1 MKNKNE
7 SFSNTKP
14 ALQKSHIFFICLA
27 ILVLAVLLLTKRQE
41 LTGDEPRYL
50 MYSASFLHSG
60 HFVMSLTDF
69 QKLYFDASGNTAD
82 AMPAGAGGVV
92 LLNGVYLPALL
103 SPIGLL
109 FSSTGLRFAT
119 LIAGL
124 IGLYY
129 LYKLCQ
135 RLSDS
140 AAPKLAVATAA
151 FSIPLLPYLHLF
163 YMETFVFALVCVTWE
178 RLQKIDRTVSAD
190 ALTAVLIL
198 LIPFVHMRGS
208 VVSVALYAFFLWQIY
223 RRGLHARALCLV
235 TLAVGAAVLLV
246 VLNVEIYGSIT
257 GPVNTARPPLPSEWF
272 SVIAM
277 QLFNVR
283 HGLFAFAPIWLLG
296 YAGIWIG
303 VMRKSKIGVQALV
316 LATIAALT
324 GVGVNPGECWP
335 ARFWVMSV
343 PMLTVGLCIWWPV
356 GKHFLL
362 RSIALALIAVTLA
375 NTVLFISRPN
385 IFLEN
390 RQSTVSYQWMFD
402 RVGKVNVGVALPVEL
417 SDEQNTDAARN
428 LALGAGAVML
438 LMIAA
443 AMRRQWLY
451 AVPAVVLLLIAADLT
466 RMTALKSDEYTA
478 TIEPSRLSIALHVPM
493 KAVYVQVGHPW
504 VSWVAPPSVPMF
516 TVRTSGTG
524 VSAEHSMFGN
534 QVMSVSCHLPVQ
546 NIVVDTTAGVD
557 FAKEADFSLKLYR
570 SDSWTRRLFEKFSSG
585 C

>member
-14 ALQKSHIFFICLA
+14 ALQKSHIFLICLA
-27 ILVLAVLLLTKRQE
+27 IVVFAVLLLTKRQE

-60 HFVMSLTDF
+60 HFVMSLPDF
-69 QKLYFDASGNTAD
+69 QKLYFDATGHTAD
-82 AMPAGAGGVV
+82 ALPMGAGGVV
-92 LLNGVYLPALL
+92 LLNGVYLPAIL
-103 SPIGLL
+103 SPIGLM
-109 FSSTGLRFAT
+109 FSLAGLRFVT

-140 AAPKLAVATAA
+140 AAPKLAVTIAA
-151 FSIPLLPYLHLF
+151 LSIPLLPYLHLF

-178 RLQKIDRTVSAD
+178 RLQTIDRSVRAD
-190 ALTAVLIL
+190 AVTAVLIL

-208 VVSVALYAFFLWQIY
+208 VVTVALYAIFLWQIY
-223 RRGLHARALCLV
+223 QRGLRARAVCLAV
-235 TLAVGAAVLLV
+235 LAVGAAALLV
-246 VLNVEIYGSIT
+246 VLNIEIYGAIT
-257 GPVNTARPPLPSEWF
+257 GPVNSARPPLPTEWF

-283 HGLFAFAPIWLLG
+283 HGLFAYAPIWLLG

-316 LATIAALT
+316 LAIIAALT

-335 ARFWVMSV
+335 ARFWVMSM

-356 GKHFLL
+356 SKHFLL
-362 RSIALALIAVTLA
+362 RLIALALIAVTLA
-375 NTVLFISRPN
+375 NTVLFITRPN

-417 SDEQNTDAARN
+417 PDEQNTDAARN

-451 AVPAVVLLLIAADLT
+451 AVLAVVLLLIAADLT
-466 RMTALKSDEYTA
+466 RMSALKSDEYTA
-478 TIEPSRLSIALHVPM
+478 TAEPSRLSVALHVPV
-493 KAVYVQVGHPW
+493 KSVYVQIGQPW
-504 VSWVAPPSVPMF
+504 MTWVAPPSVPMF
-516 TVRTSGTG
+516 TVRASGTG
-524 VSAEHSMFGN
+524 VAGEHSMYAN
-534 QVMSVSCHLPVQ
+534 QVIPVSCHLPVQ

-557 FAKEADFSLKLYR
+557 FAKEAGFALKVYR
-570 SDSWTRRLFEKFSSG
+570 SDSWTRRLYEKFSSG